1 MSEFMWGAAVG
12 AVCAPFAYVG
22 LKWCYAQVKSRLG

>member
-1 MSEFMWGAAVG
+1 MSEFMWGLAVG

-22 LKWCYAQVKSRLG
+22 LKWCFNWVQDRLG